1 MDPTASRSPWSLC
14 PALQAW
20 TSGSTCSHLSNATWH
35 PWRRRLCWA
44 GPCLL
49 ARALAR
55 GMVGAGVVTALLCHP
70 HGRALPLPPGYGE
83 WTSATD
89 VCIGQALQALGAR
102 CTSWPLVLPGGKA
115 PSSEPHPLRVPSPE
129 CLSGLRLSLF
139 FQTHFQSHVSGP
151 SSAPHG
157 SPWIF
162 LASTE
167 WI

>member
-1 MDPTASRSPWSLC
+1 MVPMSRPPGLDQRKHVFSPFKCHLASMAKEIVLGRGL
-14 PALQAW
+14 PA
-20 TSGSTCSHLSNATWH
+20 
-35 PWRRRLCWA
+35 
-44 GPCLL
+44 CLL

-89 VCIGQALQALGAR
+89 VHTGQALQALGAR